1 MKNRRKT
8 IELDRDPWFVLR
20 RVMIASVTT
29 VALLVVAAGCATRD
43 SSAIR
48 TARGQLDAARQ
59 GGLVQ
64 SDSLDF
70 REAER
75 HLAEAQNLLEERADQ
90 ELIDHEAEMAGLY
103 SRVAVARTEAIAA
116 QHEASGYITQ
126 ARVDTATT
134 RIAVELAIRNARSV
148 DAQQTERGLVL
159 TLGGVLFAFNSAELT
174 PEARLAVARVG
185 GFLIALAE
193 RDAVVEGHAD
203 NQGDAEYNVGLSL
216 RRAES
221 ILGALIGSGVA
232 EGRLVAEG
240 YGSHFPVA
248 SNDTGQ
254 GRERNRR
261 VEIVIL
267 RPGLTAE
274 QAHR

>member
-1 MKNRRKT
+1 MKNRCKT
-8 IELDRDPWFVLR
+8 IEQDRWLAAR
-20 RVMIASVTT
+20 RVVIATVTT
-29 VALLVVAAGCATRD
+29 IALLVVAGGCATPD
-43 SSAIR
+43 SSSIQA
-48 TARGQLDAARQ
+48 ARGKLEAARQ
-59 GGLVQ
+59 GGLVE

-70 REAER
+70 QEAER
-75 HLAEAQNLLEERADQ
+75 HLAEAERLLDDREDQ

-103 SRVAVARTEAIAA
+103 SRVAVARSEAIAA
-116 QHEASGYITQ
+116 QHEASGYLSQ

-134 RIAVELAIRNARSV
+134 RVAVELAIRNARSV

-159 TLGGVLFAFNSAELT
+159 TLGGVLFSFDSADLT
-174 PEARLAVARVG
+174 PEARLSVARVA
-185 GFLIALAE
+185 GFLIALGD

-203 NQGDAEYNVGLSL
+203 NRGDTEYNVELSA

-240 YGSHFPVA
+240 YGSHYPVA
-248 SNDTGQ
+248 SNDTDA

-274 QAHR
+274 AAHR

>member
-1 MKNRRKT
+1 M
-8 IELDRDPWFVLR
+8 EQDRWFAPR
-20 RVMIASVTT
+20 RVVIASVMT
-29 VALLVVAAGCATRD
+29 VALLVVAGGCATPN
-43 SSAIR
+43 SFSVHA
-48 TARGQLDAARQ
+48 ARGQLEATRQ
-59 GGLVQ
+59 GGLVDA
-64 SDSLDF
+64 DSLDF

-75 HLAEAQNLLEERADQ
+75 HLAEAEELLEDRANQ

-103 SRVAVARTEAIAA
+103 ASVAVARAEATTA
-116 QHEASGYITQ
+116 QREARAYLAL

-134 RIAVELAIRNARSV
+134 RVAVEMAIRNARSV
-148 DAQQTERGLVL
+148 DARQTERGLVL
-159 TLGGVLFAFNSAELT
+159 TLGGVLFAFDSAELT
-174 PEARLAVARVG
+174 PEARLSVARVA
-185 GFLIALAE
+185 GFLIALADRE
-193 RDAVVEGHAD
+193 AVVEGHAD
-203 NQGDAEYNVGLSL
+203 NLGEDEYNVGLSSQ
-216 RRAES
+216 RAES
-221 ILGALIGSGVA
+221 ILGALVGSGVA

-248 SNDTGQ
+248 SNDTDQ

>member
-1 MKNRRKT
+1 MKNRCKT
-8 IELDRDPWFVLR
+8 TMEQGRWFAPR
-20 RVMIASVTT
+20 RVAIAGVTT
-29 VALLVVAAGCATRD
+29 IILLGLAGGCATRD
-43 SSAIR
+43 ASSVR
-48 TARGQLDAARQ
+48 MARAKLDAVRQ
-59 GGLVQ
+59 GGLVD

-75 HLAEAQNLLEERADQ
+75 HLADAEELLADRGNQ

-103 SRVAVARTEAIAA
+103 SSVAVARTEAIAA
-116 QHEASGYITQ
+116 QQEARAYLAL
-126 ARVDTATT
+126 ARVDTAST
-134 RIAVELAIRNARSV
+134 RVAVEMAIRNARSV
-148 DAQQTERGLVL
+148 DARQTERGLVL
-159 TLGGVLFAFNSAELT
+159 TLGGVLFAFDSADLT
-174 PEARLAVARVG
+174 PEAQLSVARVA
-185 GFLIALAE
+185 GFLIALSD

-203 NQGDAEYNVGLSL
+203 NLGDDEYNVGLSS

-221 ILGALIGSGVA
+221 ILGALVGSGVA
-232 EGRLVAEG
+232 EDRLAAEG

-248 SNDTGQ
+248 NNDSDE